1 MGDVL
6 NFIRAVV
13 RTGQWTN
20 QEKAELF
27 RLTDALSAEN
37 VEIETAS
44 GVSDAGDPWFVIYH
58 AVTGDVLV
66 HVARIAGK
74 FVVHEMSSD
83 MLVEGDDL
91 RRLLNRATG
100 RGEEIYGQAQNVVI
114 LAALALVV
122 DFYLSTDAS
131 AAEPATDGEQL
142 LTALPVLALL
152 PEIGSGL
159 PESHTTPTDAEND
172 RSHTAAIPL
181 SFRLTGPEDGN
192 PRTDIKPVEPV
203 VPTVLMS
210 HRPVEITIPAPIPA
224 PTTGSEPGQTL
235 IGGDGDDVLRGG
247 DGHDL
252 LLGGDGDD
260 RLDGGAGNDTIIG
273 GAGHDTLV
281 GGAGDDT
288 LIIDAD
294 DIAIGGPG
302 ADNFVLTDS
311 VVTNWMA
318 SVQLGNS
325 INLTNQILDFTA
337 ADGDRLSFQ
346 TVNWVVT
353 VVSGGENIILTQDDG
368 RISGT
373 STGTNVEI
381 DLDGDGQVDSIL
393 NVLPGSAVSLSAIGE
408 GVFTLVNAFTTLTAP
423 GLDSSIP
430 PSTGAIDTG
439 FWG

>member
-1 MGDVL
+1 LGDVL
-6 NFIRAVV
+6 NFIRAVA

-44 GVSDAGDPWFVIYH
+44 GISDAGDPWFVIYH

-83 MLVEGDDL
+83 LLVEGDDL

-100 RGEEIYGQAQNVVI
+100 RGEDIYGQVQNVVI

-131 AAEPATDGEQL
+131 AAEPVADGDL
-142 LTALPVLALL
+142 TLTALPVLALL
-152 PEIGSGL
+152 PDASSDL
-159 PESHTTPTDAEND
+159 PDTPALPTDGEND
-172 RSHTAAIPL
+172 RSHAAVMPL
-181 SFRLTGPEDGN
+181 AFRLNGPDDSS
-192 PRTDIKPVEPV
+192 PRGDIKPVEPV
-203 VPTVLMS
+203 ALTVMMS
-210 HRPVEITIPAPIPA
+210 HRPVEITVPAPS
-224 PTTGSEPGQTL
+224 TGSEQGQTL
-235 IGGDGDDVLRGG
+235 IGGDGDDVLQGG

-252 LLGGDGDD
+252 LLGGDG
-260 RLDGGAGNDTIIG
+260 NDTLIG

-294 DIAIGGPG
+294 DIAIGGAG

-311 VVTNWMA
+311 VITNWVA
-318 SVQLGNS
+318 SVQQGNS
-325 INLTNQILDFTA
+325 ISLTNQILDFTA
-337 ADGDRLSFQ
+337 ADGDHLFFQ
-346 TVNWVVT
+346 TVDWVVT
-353 VVSGGENIILTQDDG
+353 VVSGGENITLPPDDG
-368 RISGT
+368 RFSGNNF
-373 STGTNVEI
+373 GTNVEI
-381 DLDGDGQVDSIL
+381 DLDGDGQVDSVL
-393 NVLPGSAVSLSAIGE
+393 NVLPGNAVNLTSASDGAFLI
-408 GVFTLVNAFTTLTAP
+408 VNSV
-423 GLDSSIP
+423 GSINSSGMDGSIQP
-430 PSTGAIDTG
+430 PTGIIDTG

>member
-6 NFIRAVV
+6 NFIRAVA

-27 RLTDALSAEN
+27 RLTDALSADN

-83 MLVEGDDL
+83 LLVEGDDL

-100 RGEEIYGQAQNVVI
+100 RGEEMYGQAQNVVI

-122 DFYLSTDAS
+122 DFYLSTDSS
-131 AAEPATDGEQL
+131 AAEPVADGDSL

-152 PEIGSGL
+152 PDAGHDL
-159 PESHTTPTDAEND
+159 PDTPALPADGEND
-172 RSHTAAIPL
+172 RSHAAVMPL
-181 SFRLTGPEDGN
+181 AFRFNGPDDSS
-192 PRTDIKPVEPV
+192 PRGDIKPIEPV
-203 VPTVLMS
+203 TLTVMTS
-210 HRPVEITIPAPIPA
+210 HRPVEITIPGPSPA
-224 PTTGSEPGQTL
+224 TGSEQGQTL
-235 IGGDGDDVLRGG
+235 VGGDGNDVLRGG

-252 LLGGDGDD
+252 LMGGDGDD
-260 RLDGGAGNDTIIG
+260 LLAGGAGNDTMIG

-294 DIAIGGPG
+294 DIAIGGAG

-311 VVTNWMA
+311 VITNWVA

-325 INLTNQILDFTA
+325 ISLTNQILDFTA
-337 ADGDRLSFQ
+337 ADGDRLAFQ
-346 TVNWVVT
+346 TIEWVVT
-353 VVSGGENIILTQDDG
+353 VVSGGENITLTQDDG
-368 RISGT
+368 RFSGNNF
-373 STGTNVEI
+373 GTNVEI

-393 NVLPGSAVSLSAIGE
+393 NVQPGSSVNLTTVSGGAFPIVNSIGS
-408 GVFTLVNAFTTLTAP
+408 VNAS
-423 GLDSSIP
+423 GMDGSIQP
-430 PSTGAIDTG
+430 PTGIIDTG

>member
-6 NFIRAVV
+6 NFIRAVA

-27 RLTDALSAEN
+27 RLTDALSADN

-83 MLVEGDDL
+83 LLVEGDDL

-100 RGEEIYGQAQNVVI
+100 RGEEMYGQAQNLVI

-122 DFYLSTDAS
+122 DFYLSTDTS
-131 AAEPATDGEQL
+131 AAEPMADGDSL

-152 PEIGSGL
+152 PDVGNDL
-159 PESHTTPTDAEND
+159 PDAHALPTDSEND

-181 SFRLTGPEDGN
+181 AFRFNGPDGSG
-192 PRTDIKPVEPV
+192 PRGDIKAIEPV
-203 VPTVLMS
+203 APTVMTS
-210 HRPVEITIPAPIPA
+210 HRPVEITVPAPSPV
-224 PTTGSEPGQTL
+224 TGSEQGQTL
-235 IGGDGDDVLRGG
+235 MGGDGDDVLQGG
-247 DGHDL
+247 NGHDL
-252 LLGGDGDD
+252 LLGG
-260 RLDGGAGNDTIIG
+260 AGNDTLVG
-273 GAGHDTLV
+273 GNGHDTLV

-294 DIAIGGPG
+294 DIAIGGAG

-311 VVTNWMA
+311 VISNWVA

-325 INLTNQILDFTA
+325 ISLTNQILDFTA

-346 TVNWVVT
+346 TINWVVT
-353 VVSGGENIILTQDDG
+353 VVSGGENITVTQDGG

-381 DLDGDGQVDSIL
+381 DLDGDGQVDSVL
-393 NVLPGSAVSLSAIGE
+393 NILPGNAVDLASVSGDAFNLVDTIGSI
-408 GVFTLVNAFTTLTAP
+408 TMS
-423 GLDSSIP
+423 GLDTTIQP
-430 PSTGAIDTG
+430 PTGIIDTG

>member
-100 RGEEIYGQAQNVVI
+100 RGEEMYGQAQNVVI

-131 AAEPATDGEQL
+131 AAEPAPDSDSV
-142 LTALPVLALL
+142 LTALPALALL
-152 PEIGSGL
+152 PEIGTGT
-159 PESHTTPTDAEND
+159 PESHAMPTDGEND
-172 RSHTAAIPL
+172 RSHAAAIPL
-181 SFRLTGPEDGN
+181 AFRLPGPEDSN
-192 PRTDIKPVEPV
+192 PRGDIKPVEPV
-203 VPTVLMS
+203 TLTVLSS
-210 HRPVEITIPAPIPA
+210 HRSVEITIPAPV
-224 PTTGSEPGQTL
+224 TLTGPEQAQTL
-235 IGGDGDDVLRGG
+235 IGGDGDDVLQGG
-247 DGHDL
+247 NGHDL

-260 RLDGGAGNDTIIG
+260 RLDGGAGNDTLIG

-302 ADNFVLTDS
+302 ADNFVMTDS
-311 VVTNWMA
+311 VITNWVA

-325 INLTNQILDFTA
+325 INLSNQILDFTVA
-337 ADGDRLSFQ
+337 GGDRLSFQ

-353 VVSGGENIILTQDDG
+353 VVSGGENITLTQDDG
-368 RISGT
+368 RVSGNNF
-373 STGTNVEI
+373 GTNVEI
-381 DLDGDGQVDSIL
+381 DLDGDGQVDSVL
-393 NVLPGSAVSLSAIGE
+393 NVLPGNAVTLSTTSE
-408 GVFTLVNAFTTLTAP
+408 GTFNLVDAFASVTSH
-423 GLDSSIP
+423 GLDSAIP